1 MLHTYLTTSWRLRYP
16 IIGAPMAG
24 IGRGRL
30 ARAVSEAGGLGMIG
44 IGSTESVELI
54 AREAAIA
61 RGTDQGRFGIGLM
74 AWAIESRPELLDTA
88 IEASPFLIA
97 ISFGSPA
104 PYVERLRQHGILL
117 ATQVHS
123 HAEAVRVAQAGVDLI
138 VTQGVEAG
146 GHHSRQVSTLPLLQ
160 SVLDS
165 VQVPILA
172 AGGIASPRGV
182 AAALAAGA
190 EGVWVG
196 TCLLASPECE
206 NTELARSRL
215 VQAQDTDTILT
226 RAFDVAQGL
235 AWPPHYPGRALRN
248 RFTDQ
253 WDHQVDALTQD
264 RGARQQLAE
273 AIVNANY
280 NLAPIYAGEAV
291 GMVMRV
297 LPAGEIIQQLGDG
310 AERLLRG
317 RCSRL
322 LAEPA
327 QEAQ

>member
-1 MLHTYLTTSWRLRYP
+1 MLHTYLTTSWNLRYP

-24 IGRGRL
+24 VGRGRL

-54 AREAAIA
+54 AQEATIA

-74 AWAIESRPELLDTA
+74 AWAIERRPELLDAA
-88 IEASPFLIA
+88 IEAAPFLIA

-104 PYVERLRQHGILL
+104 PYEQRLHQHGIIL

-123 HAEAVRVAQAGVDLI
+123 HAEAVRVAQAGVDLLVI
-138 VTQGVEAG
+138 QGVEAG
-146 GHHSRQVSTLPLLQ
+146 GHHRRQMSTLPLLQ

-206 NTELARSRL
+206 NTELARSRI

-235 AWPPHYPGRALRN
+235 VWPPDYPGRALRN
-248 RFTDQ
+248 HFTDQ
-253 WDHQVDALTQD
+253 WDQQVDALAKARD
-264 RGARQQLAE
+264 ARQQLIE
-273 AIVNANY
+273 AIANKNY
-280 NLAPIYAGEAV
+280 DLAPLYAGEAV
-291 GMVMRV
+291 EMVKRV
-297 LPAGEIIQQLGDG
+297 RPAGEVIQQLGDG
-310 AERLLRG
+310 AEHLLRG
-317 RCSRL
+317 RCSSL

-327 QEAQ
+327 QEVQ